1 MKKINFLAKLFN
13 ERKLQLVD
21 PSEEIK
27 QSYLKKSES
36 NLISAKILL
45 ENNKL
50 EESVS
55 LVYYSMYHMLTAL
68 LFKLGIKCENHSAS
82 IILLKELFSI
92 DNSDIFF
99 AKKERVDKQYYTDFY
114 ITKEEVLEAV
124 KIAEDF
130 NKRLFDFISKLDNQK
145 IKEYREKL
153 KILNGQKI
161 K

>member
-1 MKKINFLAKLFN
+1 MKKINFLAKLSD
-13 ERKLQLVD
+13 EGKLQLVD

-92 DNSDIFF
+92 DNSNIFF
-99 AKKERVDKQYYTDFY
+99 AKKERIDKQYYIDFN
-114 ITKEEVLEAV
+114 ISKQEILEAIR
-124 KIAEDF
+124 IAEDF
-130 NKRLFDFISKLDNQK
+130 NKKLLDFISKLDNQK
-145 IKEYREKL
+145 IKEYREKF
-153 KILNGQKI
+153 KILNTGRK
-161 K
+161 